1 MKKLTV
7 ILVAVAAIVVF
18 ACSAKKEGPVA
29 ELTDYIEKYIGKL
42 EKANSA
48 TEIEALAE
56 ELEQTMSDFEKK
68 YPDFKPTPEEEAE
81 LKELMEKGQKAAMDA
96 AQRYINDLGD
106 KVNP

>member
-1 MKKLTV
+1 MIRHKQK
-7 ILVAVAAIVVF
+7 
-18 ACSAKKEGPVA
+18 G
-29 ELTDYIEKYIGKL
+29 Y
-42 EKANSA
+42 
-48 TEIEALAE
+48 
-56 ELEQTMSDFEKK
+56 EKK